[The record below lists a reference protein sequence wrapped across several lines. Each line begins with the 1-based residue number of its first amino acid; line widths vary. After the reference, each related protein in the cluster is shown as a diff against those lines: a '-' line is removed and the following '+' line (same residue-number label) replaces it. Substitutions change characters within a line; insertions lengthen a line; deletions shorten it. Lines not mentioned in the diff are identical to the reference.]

1 MFSARVTCLALLASC
16 LIVGRAWAEDKHD
29 HDHKAPHGGTL
40 LETGDEAA
48 HLEIVHDPKAGK
60 LTIYVLDSDPQKA
73 LAIKEAPKVKLK
85 TDKGNKELDTK
96 AVDAK
101 DGAASQYE
109 VTDDALKTDPLKG
122 RISVKVK
129 DKKYNID
136 IKEDGH
142 GHKH

>member
-1 MFSARVTCLALLASC
+1 MFSTRVSCLLLAVSC
-16 LIVGRAWAEDKHD
+16 LIGGRALAEDKHE
-29 HDHKAPHGGTL
+29 HDHKAPHGGVL

-48 HLEIVHDPKAGK
+48 HLEIVHDAKAGK
-60 LTIYVLDSDPQKA
+60 LTIYVLDSDPEKA
-73 LAIKEAPKVKLK
+73 LAIKDAPKIKLK
-85 TDKGNKELDTK
+85 TDKGNKELETK

-122 RISVKVK
+122 RISVNVK

-142 GHKH
+142 KH